1 MNYLVMALHLL
12 NFITPQMQQ
21 SFVQIYHAA
30 GALTEQSAV
39 VTSQEA
45 QGYIDNANHV
55 SARAALDFL
64 NERGQRAR
72 ELLRPKDV
80 ERQQMGLLSSEQ
92 FELLKPKLEQ
102 LGFVEPITPKQRTFD
117 AVLIL
122 GATET
127 GCRQRMKLFAQL
139 APELTFKHIYLVTGK
154 RDLWPNDSGNKTKG
168 ENITLHLVLRCI
180 NEKYSLHSHTSK
192 STCSHNLTKEQL
204 QAEFDAVFSEIDYTD
219 GVQVNAARKQ
229 IIADVT
235 ARYGITWPT
244 ETDMMLELSNQAL
257 GQYRDRIS
265 VVDTPKGKEG
275 ARPTT
280 LTSLEY
286 LNQQHSLNSALVI
299 SAQPVAKYQCAI
311 AQTTLPA
318 TKVDLA
324 ANGTICMPTNI
335 TQVLEALYAFVYA
348 QKMYLEASGLIESA
362 AIQAAKASS
371 PDDKLLVFKPTLTL
385 ERRAA

>member
-1 MNYLVMALHLL
+1 M
-12 NFITPQMQQ
+12 
-21 SFVQIYHAA
+21 
-30 GALTEQSAV
+30 
-39 VTSQEA
+39 
-45 QGYIDNANHV
+45 
-55 SARAALDFL
+55 
-64 NERGQRAR
+64 
-72 ELLRPKDV
+72 
-80 ERQQMGLLSSEQ
+80 
-92 FELLKPKLEQ
+92 
-102 LGFVEPITPKQRTFD
+102 
-117 AVLIL
+117 
-122 GATET
+122 
-127 GCRQRMKLFAQL
+127 
-139 APELTFKHIYLVTGK
+139 
-154 RDLWPNDSGNKTKG
+154 
-168 ENITLHLVLRCI
+168 
-180 NEKYSLHSHTSK
+180 
-192 STCSHNLTKEQL
+192 
-204 QAEFDAVFSEIDYTD
+204 VFSEIDYTD